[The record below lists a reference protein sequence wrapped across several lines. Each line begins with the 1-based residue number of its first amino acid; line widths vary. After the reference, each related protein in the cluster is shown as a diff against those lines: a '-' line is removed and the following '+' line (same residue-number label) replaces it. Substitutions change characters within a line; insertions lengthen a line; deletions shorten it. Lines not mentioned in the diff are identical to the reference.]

1 MNTELVESLVQVI
14 QTLPPAEQ
22 SMLKQQLTH
31 ADQPAIA
38 RSQSP
43 ITRHSAILSPLIQ
56 SGRIIPPSQPTNS
69 INISELEFR
78 AIVSQI
84 QISGTPISET
94 VIEDRGEW

>member
-22 SMLKQQLTH
+22 SMLKQRLTH
-31 ADQPAIA
+31 IDPSAIA
-38 RSQSP
+38 RSQNP
-43 ITRHSAILSPLIQ
+43 IMRQAEILSPLIQ
-56 SGRIIPPSQPTNS
+56 AGRIIPPSQPTNS
-69 INISELEFR
+69 SAISELEFR

-84 QISGTPISET
+84 QISGSPISET

>member
-1 MNTELVESLVQVI
+1 MNTELVKSLVQVI

-22 SMLKQQLTH
+22 SMLKQQLTQ
-31 ADQPAIA
+31 ADQPNIA
-38 RSQSP
+38 RSQNS

-56 SGRIIPPSQPTNS
+56 AGRIIPPSQPTNS
-69 INISELEFR
+69 SAISELEFR
-78 AIVSQI
+78 SIVSQI